1 MSYSNYSQIESAI
14 RARVP
19 FTGNSSRGYY
29 EGAEYVVVS
38 YNTAIARATSVRVVG
53 ATWAEC
59 PGGLY
64 INQRKYSQTTTRLQN
79 IVKRAWGLN

>member
-29 EGAEYVVVS
+29 EGEEYVVVS

-64 INQRKYSQTTTRLQN
+64 INTRKYSQTTTRLQN